1 MKSCIV
7 CAYADTECQY
17 ASGVLTAADAIK
29 VAYYRGL
36 VSKEVKTDGGM
47 AAVGLS
53 CGHVKPHLIE
63 GVIIGCENSPS
74 SITLSGDSDNL
85 RNVMASIRKEYPEAL
100 VRQLRVD
107 CAYHSHHMKPVS
119 SKYAELLSSI
129 KANRTDIPFYSSV
142 TGGKLNGS
150 TLDAQYWVCNL
161 LSPVL
166 FHSALSCLLNDFPD
180 AVLLEVGPHVALN
193 GPIRQTIKATS
204 SAKADYVG
212 TLSRGSNAHA
222 SMLSSIGSLFQRG
235 VPVKFEHVV
244 PKGNVLTNLPKYA
257 WHRQGPFWN
266 ESRLSQG
273 WRQRDFPKHDIL
285 GSRVMEVSEYDPT
298 WRCLLRLD
306 DVPWIRDHDISHDIV
321 FPGAGYVAMAGEA
334 IRQLTGEVDFT
345 VREVTISNA
354 LVLLEG
360 ATTELIT
367 HFKKIRL
374 TTTLDSTWY
383 DFDISSYSK
392 STGRWIKHAV
402 GQARGGCNYE
412 TDSPKI
418 IPEKRMVGSQKWY
431 SVMKRF
437 GLNYGPR
444 FQGLRDITAGISQRM
459 AVAYIDNTSED
470 SESFYTMHP
479 CTIDFAFQ
487 LFSVAAFKGLSRLF
501 TKLSIPT
508 YIEELYIRPTST
520 EILIAADAEVTP
532 RGAFFGDAVG
542 VAPDIGTVFR
552 LKNLRLSPLTDAS
565 DVRGSDPHAAVELV
579 WKPDINCLDP
589 STLIHV
595 TKNSGG
601 LSLMVERMAL
611 ACMIESSLLLAERDI
626 NDDFLLKFRSW
637 LDKMHQA
644 ALKGDYNSLKDDS
657 SIAGMSSADRR
668 SMIESAQVELLQTDA
683 WPISTAV
690 YRIFHAIEG
699 IAAGT
704 TEALQVL
711 LEDDLL
717 ARVYDFGRLSNFDEF
732 FTLVAHQKPDLRI
745 LEVGAGTGGTT
756 AEVLPA
762 LSSVKPYNDRN
773 YLSYTFTDVSPGF
786 FRSAKE
792 RFQDYEAMEYRVLD
806 ISKDPL
812 DQGFA
817 EGSFDIIVASN
828 VSQSPQ
834 ILVFTG
840 NRLIAV

>member
-1 MKSCIV
+1 MLS
-7 CAYADTECQY
+7 
-17 ASGVLTAADAIK
+17 AADAIK
-29 VAYYRGL
+29 VAYYRGI
-36 VSKEVKTDGGM
+36 VSKDVKTDGGM

-53 CGHVKPHLIE
+53 RSQVKPHLKQ
-63 GVIIGCENSPS
+63 GVIIGCENSPY
-74 SITLSGDSDNL
+74 SITLSGDLDTL
-85 RNVMASIRKEYPEAL
+85 QEVMASIRVQYPEAL
-100 VRQLRVD
+100 VRKLRVD

-119 SKYAELLSSI
+119 TFYANFLSTI
-129 KANRTDIPFYSSV
+129 EPKCPTIPFYSSV
-142 TGGKLNGS
+142 TCEKIDTA
-150 TLDAQYWVCNL
+150 TLDASYWVSNL

-166 FHSALSCLLNDFPD
+166 FYSAVSQLLSDLPD
-180 AVLLEVGPHVALN
+180 AVLLEVGPHSALA
-193 GPIRQTIKATS
+193 GPLRQTLKSTNT
-204 SAKADYVG
+204 AKAEYVG
-212 TLSRGSNAHA
+212 TLIRDKNASA
-222 SMLSSIGSLFQRG
+222 AMLSSVGSLFQRG
-235 VPVKFEHVV
+235 VPVRFDCVV
-244 PKGNVLTNLPKYA
+244 PKGNVLTDLPKYA
-257 WHRQGPFWN
+257 WNRQGPYWT

-273 WRQRDFPKHDIL
+273 WRQREFPKHDIL
-285 GSRVMEVSEYDPT
+285 GARVVEASEYDPT

-334 IRQLTGEVDFT
+334 IRQLTGEIDFT

-354 LVLLEG
+354 LVLVEG
-360 ATTELIT
+360 ATTEVIT
-367 HFKKIRL
+367 HFKPVRL

-383 DFDISSYSK
+383 DFDIASYNSSS
-392 STGRWIKHAV
+392 GRWIKHAV
-402 GQARGGCNYE
+402 GQARGGCIYE
-412 TDSPKI
+412 TNPPEI
-418 IPEKRMVGSQKWY
+418 APEKRMVGSPKWY

-444 FQGLRDITAGISQRM
+444 FQGMRDITAGVSKRR
-459 AVAYIDNTSED
+459 AVAYIDNISED

-501 TKLSIPT
+501 TQLSVPT
-508 YIEELYIRPTST
+508 YIGELYLRPTAS
-520 EILIAADAEVTP
+520 EIFIAADAEVTP

-542 VAPDIGTVFR
+542 ISPDVGTVFR
-552 LKNLRLSPLTDAS
+552 LKSLKLSPLTDAS

-579 WKPDINCLDP
+579 WKPDVNLLNPKD
-589 STLIHV
+589 LMHV
-595 TKNSGG
+595 TTDSGG

-611 ACMIESSLLLAERDI
+611 ACMIESSLLLAKRDI
-626 NDDFLLKFRSW
+626 SDEFLLKFRTW
-637 LDKMHQA
+637 LDKVYQA
-644 ALKGDYNSLKDDS
+644 ALKGDYRSVENDS
-657 SIAGMSSADRR
+657 HIAEMASTERR
-668 SMIESAQVELLQTDA
+668 SMIESVYQESLQTNA

-699 IAAGT
+699 IVDGT

-732 FTLVAHQKPDLRI
+732 FTLVSHQKPDLRI

-762 LSSVKPYNDRN
+762 LSNLKPYNDRN

-786 FRSAKE
+786 FGSARK
-792 RFQDYEAMEYRVLD
+792 RFEDHEAIEYRVLD

-812 DQGFA
+812 DQGFT
-817 EGSFDIIVASN
+817 EGSFDVIVASN
-828 VSQSPQ
+828 VS
-834 ILVFTG
+834 
-840 NRLIAV
+840 